1 MASSICDRTLVV
13 AAVVATLALA
23 GGAGAVRAEP
33 RPASSD
39 VVRDA
44 ARAKLVEGVD
54 ALKRGEPRVALDSFA
69 DAYALFPSPKIH
81 YDFGLAYV
89 GLGRDAEALSAFERF
104 LAEAPDAPADKRDKA
119 ARYVAELRGRVGAVT
134 DAGQRAPDGAS
145 PAAAATP
152 SPAPPVAPLPAASG
166 GQASAVGAGTS
177 LVYAGS
183 GDSDADVA
191 RTVALSLGAAGL
203 VLIGAGVTFGVLAK
217 HESDNLTHDSDV
229 GAVSDIKPVFDRE
242 KQSRGTR
249 YETLQ
254 VVGLVAGA
262 AGLAAGIVVYAT
274 TRGRVTVEPTAARSL
289 AGANLRIA
297 F

>member
-1 MASSICDRTLVV
+1 MASSICERALV
-13 AAVVATLALA
+13 AAVVAMLALA
-23 GGAGAVRAEP
+23 GGAGAVRAAP
-33 RPASSD
+33 PPASD
-39 VVRDA
+39 AVRDA

-54 ALKRGEPRVALDSFA
+54 ALKRGEPRVALDRFA

-89 GLGRDAEALSAFERF
+89 ALGRDADALSAFERF

-119 ARYVAELRGRVGAVT
+119 ARYVAELRARVGAVT
-134 DAGQRAPDGAS
+134 DAGRRAPDGAS
-145 PAAAATP
+145 PAAAAA
-152 SPAPPVAPLPAASG
+152 SSLVPPVAPLPAASG
-166 GQASAVGAGTS
+166 DQASTVGAGTS

-183 GDSDADVA
+183 GDSDADMG

-217 HESDNLTHDSDV
+217 HESDSVSHDSDV
-229 GAVSDIKPVFDRE
+229 GASTNTKPVFDRE
-242 KQSRGTR
+242 KEARGMR

-274 TRGRVTVEPTAARSL
+274 TRRRVTVEPTAARSL